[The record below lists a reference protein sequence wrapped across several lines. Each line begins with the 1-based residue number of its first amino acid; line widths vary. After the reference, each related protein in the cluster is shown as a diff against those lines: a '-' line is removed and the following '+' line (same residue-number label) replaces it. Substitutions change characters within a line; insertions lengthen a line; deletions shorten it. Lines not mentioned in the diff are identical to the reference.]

1 MVGLRFVLDTNILIA
16 LAKNHGGLKRRLA
29 RHAMGEFGVPV
40 VVLHELYYGAYRS
53 DPSRRQGNL
62 ANVRHIRFEMLDFT
76 PSDAETAGRVRAEL
90 ALAGGTPIGPYDALI
105 AAQALTRDLI
115 LVTHNTRE
123 FTRVAGLHVEDWL
136 Q

>member
-16 LAKNHGGLKRRLA
+16 LTKHHAGLKRRLA
-29 RHAMGEFGVPV
+29 QHAMHEFGVPV
-40 VVLHELYYGAYRS
+40 IVLHELYYGAYRS

-62 ANVRHIRFEMLDFT
+62 ANVRHIPFRLIDFT
-76 PSDAETAGRVRAEL
+76 PSDAEAAGRVRAEL
-90 ALAGGTPIGPYDALI
+90 ARAGIPIGPYEALI
-105 AAQALTRDLI
+105 AAQALTRGLT

-123 FTRVAGLHVEDWL
+123 FTRVPGLRVEDWL